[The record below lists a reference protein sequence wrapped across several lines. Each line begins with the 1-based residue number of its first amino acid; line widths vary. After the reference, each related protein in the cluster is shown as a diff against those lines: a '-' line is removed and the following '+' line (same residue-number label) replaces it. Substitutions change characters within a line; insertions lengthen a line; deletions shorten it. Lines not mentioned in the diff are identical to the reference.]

1 MPRTKKVV
9 AKTSSEQ
16 SQEPSVEQLFSVLQ
30 YAQNIYQGIYTPDL
44 VNSRLKEITMSPI
57 AATAEGID
65 SALANPKENEQNL
78 IGYTEFMELN
88 SMLFKRVILYFSG
101 LMSFDLNYV
110 CTNVNDPEEY
120 KKQGFKKDLAI
131 VRDFFDK
138 FNHKQEFRTVL
149 KQLLRQ
155 EAYYG
160 ILRDDDSERFV
171 LQELNQQYCRVVG
184 RYPYGLLFDMNLY
197 WFRLPGVS
205 IDMYPKVFK
214 RMYNKVFENTDTTN
228 YNPAATIDSRTGS
241 WVYWAQTSPEEG
253 FTCFKLFP
261 EIGSIVPL
269 MAPLLPDA
277 VLQSTIRNLQKNSY
291 IQAATKLLFGQIEFL
306 KDTKAS
312 VKDQLSLSPETAGK
326 FLALLKSG
334 INDAI
339 KIGAAPLA
347 NVAPIDFDGKTDIY
361 DSYLKTTASSSGVN
375 SRLIYSYDRQN
386 ILETKASLDID
397 ANVLRPVY
405 SQFENMLAFWVNKRT
420 KKYKFKFILEGFE
433 TSIDRDSRLEKATK
447 LADSGIVIDQKFSSA
462 LGISPFDFRRML
474 EETKANDFVKNL
486 TPILKANQMPGNAAG
501 RPSMGDDKL
510 GESGAQTRGDGS
522 DSEKNEGG

>member
-1 MPRTKKVV
+1 
-9 AKTSSEQ
+9 
-16 SQEPSVEQLFSVLQ
+16 
-30 YAQNIYQGIYTPDL
+30 
-44 VNSRLKEITMSPI
+44 
-57 AATAEGID
+57 
-65 SALANPKENEQNL
+65 
-78 IGYTEFMELN
+78 
-88 SMLFKRVILYFSG
+88 
-101 LMSFDLNYV
+101 
-110 CTNVNDPEEY
+110 
-120 KKQGFKKDLAI
+120 
-131 VRDFFDK
+131 
-138 FNHKQEFRTVL
+138 
-149 KQLLRQ
+149 
-155 EAYYG
+155 
-160 ILRDDDSERFV
+160 
-171 LQELNQQYCRVVG
+171 
-184 RYPYGLLFDMNLY
+184 
-197 WFRLPGVS
+197 
-205 IDMYPKVFK
+205 MYPKVFK